1 MKRGEK
7 ERKED
12 RILLF
17 AICFFLQ
24 FSIYNEWINPLLK
37 NNRSIK
43 LIESIFM
50 KKEEKERKEDQILP
64 YLSFSN
70 SLYITN

>member
-1 MKRGEK
+1 MKKEK

-17 AICFFLQ
+17 AISFFLQ

-43 LIESIFM
+43 LIESIFTHEKGGEG
-50 KKEEKERKEDQILP
+50 KKRG
-64 YLSFSN
+64 SN
-70 SLYITN
+70 PVICHMFAIEYY

>member
-1 MKRGEK
+1 MKKEEK

-17 AICFFLQ
+17 AISFFLQ
-24 FSIYNEWINPLLK
+24 FSIYNEWINLLLK

-43 LIESIFM
+43 LIESIFTHEKGG
-50 KKEEKERKEDQILP
+50 KKRG
-64 YLSFSN
+64 SN
-70 SLYITN
+70 PVICHMFAIEYY